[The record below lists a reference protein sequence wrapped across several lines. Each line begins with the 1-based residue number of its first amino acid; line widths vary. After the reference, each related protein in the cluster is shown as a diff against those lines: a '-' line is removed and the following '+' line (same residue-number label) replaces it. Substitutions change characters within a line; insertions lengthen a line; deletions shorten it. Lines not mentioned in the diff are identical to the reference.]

1 MKGAVQE
8 ELPVVAGS
16 AVVKRGKGSRAAVV
30 ALQADENGNI
40 SPAQLIMAAI
50 ERNIPPESIE
60 KLVALQE
67 RMEARSAAK
76 EFAQAVA
83 KFRLECPAVFKSKV
97 VEIEKRDGGTYGYSY
112 APLEDIV
119 VVIDPHLTNN
129 GLSYKW
135 DRRVEKPGFMTSIC
149 TLRHLNGHSETS
161 SFELPTESSNPGMSI
176 QQKYGGAATFADRK
190 TLQAVLGIVAGD
202 EDKAAT
208 QAVDPTPISEDQAIV
223 ITDLLRDRT
232 KGKPAAKVE
241 SIRKRFLKYLE
252 VESIEKIRAA
262 DYEVAVA
269 ALKPTEEG
277 AR

>member
-1 MKGAVQE
+1 MTATNQQA
-8 ELPVVAGS
+8 ELPMAG
-16 AVVKRGKGSRAAVV
+16 AVVKSPPAHERSVPTIH
-30 ALQADENGNI
+30 ADQNGNI
-40 SPAQLIMAAI
+40 SPGQLIMAAI

-60 KLVALQE
+60 KLVGLQE

-83 KFRLECPAVFKSKV
+83 AFRLECPPIFKSKV

-112 APLEDIV
+112 APLEDICA
-119 VVIDPHLTNN
+119 VIDPILTKH

-135 DRRVEKPGFMTSIC
+135 DRRCEKPGFMTSIC

-161 SFELPTESSNPGMSI
+161 SFELPTESINPGMSI

-208 QAVDPTPISEDQAIV
+208 QAVDPTPISEDQVTV
-223 ITDLLRDRT
+223 ITDLLRAFL
-232 KGKPAAKVE
+232 KGKPSTKAE
-241 SIRKRFLKYLE
+241 SQRKRFLKYLDA
-252 VESIEKIRAA
+252 ESIEKIRAS
-262 DYEVAVA
+262 DYEIAVA
-269 ALKPTEEG
+269 ALQPAEKV
-277 AR
+277 RS